1 METVKDVRAMSTT
14 RRRRWI
20 DVIRRTAGVAASSV
34 PSAGL
39 DDVDLWTS
47 RDEAAKASSDGFRAS
62 ERLETAAARG
72 RVRAEVAAERAAS
85 LAARAEGIAVVTR
98 RVEEVFERLRMV
110 ALNAGLEGSRVQE
123 GAGRALLL
131 VSDEIR
137 AHVERG
143 AEASRELVKAA
154 DDVASD
160 AVGLRDRVEEV
171 RADAAESA
179 NDAATTKASAQDVA
193 RALERLE
200 RQLRKATG
208 FDPEVARAVSMA
220 ADHARG
226 LLAALSTIQTSH
238 VGSMALGALRPV
250 LRPVARAL
258 GDLSV
263 GGEDSEGDE
272 ERG

>member
-1 METVKDVRAMSTT
+1 MSTT
-14 RRRRWI
+14 RRRKWF
-20 DVIRRTAGVAASSV
+20 DVIRRTAGVATSSV
-34 PSAGL
+34 PTAGL
-39 DDVDLWTS
+39 DDADLWAS
-47 RDEAAKASSDGFRAS
+47 REEAAKASGEGFAAA
-62 ERLETAAARG
+62 ERLETTSARE
-72 RVRAEVAAERAAS
+72 RVRAEVAGERAAA
-85 LAARAEGIAVVTR
+85 LAARAEGIALVSR

-110 ALNAGLEGSRVQE
+110 ALNAGLEGSRTQD

-131 VSDEIR
+131 VGDEIR
-137 AHVERG
+137 AHVDRG
-143 AEASRELVKAA
+143 AEAARDLVKAV
-154 DDVASD
+154 DEVAGD
-160 AVGLRDRVEEV
+160 AASLRDRVHEV
-171 RADAAESA
+171 RADSLEIAS
-179 NDAATTKASAQDVA
+179 DAATTKQSAQAVG

-258 GDLSV
+258 GELAV
-263 GGEDSEGDE
+263 GEDADPAED
-272 ERG
+272 RG

>member
-1 METVKDVRAMSTT
+1 MSAPK
-14 RRRRWI
+14 RRRWI
-20 DVIRRTAGVAASSV
+20 DVIRRTAGAAASSV
-34 PSAGL
+34 PTAGL
-39 DDVDLWTS
+39 DDADLWTS
-47 RDEAAKASSDGFRAS
+47 RDEAAKASGDGFRAS
-62 ERLETAAARG
+62 ERLETTAARE
-72 RVRAEVAAERAAS
+72 RVRAEVAAERAAA

-110 ALNAGLEGSRVQE
+110 ALNAGLEGSRAQE

-131 VSDEIR
+131 VGDEIR
-137 AHVERG
+137 AHVDRG
-143 AEASRELVKAA
+143 AEAARELVKAV
-154 DDVASD
+154 DEVATD
-160 AVGLRDRVEEV
+160 AIGLRDRVQEV
-171 RADAAESA
+171 RSDAADIA
-179 NDAATTKASAQDVA
+179 TDAATTKASAQEVS
-193 RALERLE
+193 RALDRLE

-258 GDLSV
+258 GDLAV
-263 GGEDSEGDE
+263 GGEEPEPEE